1 MEFISTEKAPGA
13 IGPYSQAVKIG
24 NFLFISGQI
33 PLEAE
38 TMEIKGDDIIVQT
51 QQVLTNIENIL
62 NSQGLFFSNLVK
74 TTIYMN
80 DMNNFSAMNEVY
92 GEYFPDNPPARS
104 AVEVSELPKGADIEI
119 EVIAHH

>member
-92 GEYFPDNPPARS
+92 E
-104 AVEVSELPKGADIEI
+104 
-119 EVIAHH
+119 